1 METGDS
7 DVLRPELLAAML
19 ALGLLK
25 GRIAESIPMSAA
37 WWIVEGIDS
46 VEVTRLAGLS
56 GTDTYEV
63 RDVLRSALDA
73 MGIEIPSSAVA
84 VPVVFDELARRYLA
98 GLSNERSVVSDVEQI
113 YIDSGYLD
121 EVSNQPLGKTYGLD
135 DEWGAGW
142 GRTDTEIIAEVKALC
157 EEQIRYGEP
166 NQTQTREL

>member
-1 METGDS
+1 
-7 DVLRPELLAAML
+7 ML

-25 GRIAESIPMSAA
+25 GRMAESIPMSAA

-56 GTDTYEV
+56 GNDTYEV

-73 MGIEIPSSAVA
+73 MEIEIPSSAAA

-113 YIDSGYLD
+113 DSGYLN
-121 EVSNQPLGKTYGLD
+121 EVSNQPLGRTYGLD
-135 DEWGAGW
+135 DEWGAAW
-142 GRTDTEIIAEVKALC
+142 GRTDTEIIAEVKLLC

-166 NQTQTREL
+166 